1 MSGRENGWAPL
12 TQGTIDLCATQAG
25 SAMSRKRSPKDRPEH
40 DSNAQPSKR
49 EKHER
54 GERRKRL
61 GKGKEK
67 KHQQPDWF
75 QR

>member
-1 MSGRENGWAPL
+1 MPPDHAGRVSLMPW
-12 TQGTIDLCATQAG
+12 
-25 SAMSRKRSPKDRPEH
+25 KRSPKDQPEH

-54 GERRKRL
+54 GQRRKSL
-61 GKGKEK
+61 GKEK
-67 KHQQPDWF
+67 KRKKPAWF